1 MAPFK
6 AQNMALN
13 SAVTPEGLEIGRA
26 QAYQAEAAGI
36 LPEARMNPIL
46 LKPTADSA
54 SQVIIMGQA
63 RGNLKAKDYYRRF
76 EEHWRV
82 VRQAYD
88 SLSQDYEVIVI
99 EGAGSPAEI
108 NLQAREIVNMRMAAY
123 AKARVYIVG
132 DIDRGGVFAW
142 LKGTY
147 DLIPQEYRDL
157 IKGFIINKFRGDIA
171 LLRPAL
177 EMFAQIVPVPII
189 GVVPYLHNLLV
200 DEEDGVYVRDGG
212 SERAELKIAIVR
224 LPRIANFTDFLPLAL
239 EPDVAISYIRR
250 PEELDGADLIIIPGS
265 KATVSDLIWLWDCGL
280 ARAIIEAAQAG
291 KPVVGIC
298 GGYQMLG
305 EEVLDPQGVEAKV
318 SRARGLGLLPL
329 KTTFEG
335 VKVLQ
340 NLDQEL
346 EVPLLRYRGRTR
358 GYEIHMGRSHL
369 QGEAEP
375 LFPERPDL
383 GFWRSR
389 PFVIGTYLHG
399 LFDNDELRRA
409 LLNQIRALKGLP
421 PLKDGIKY
429 RKLRQK
435 EFDRLADLVENHID
449 LKALFEALELK

>member
-1 MAPFK
+1 MGEAKALMLQGTGSGVGKSLLSAGLCRLLARRGYRVAPFK

-200 DEEDGVYVRDGG
+200 DEED
-212 SERAELKIAIVR
+212 
-224 LPRIANFTDFLPLAL
+224 
-239 EPDVAISYIRR
+239 
-250 PEELDGADLIIIPGS
+250 
-265 KATVSDLIWLWDCGL
+265 
-280 ARAIIEAAQAG
+280 
-291 KPVVGIC
+291 
-298 GGYQMLG
+298 
-305 EEVLDPQGVEAKV
+305 
-318 SRARGLGLLPL
+318 
-329 KTTFEG
+329 
-335 VKVLQ
+335 
-340 NLDQEL
+340 
-346 EVPLLRYRGRTR
+346 
-358 GYEIHMGRSHL
+358 
-369 QGEAEP
+369 
-375 LFPERPDL
+375 
-383 GFWRSR
+383 
-389 PFVIGTYLHG
+389 
-399 LFDNDELRRA
+399 
-409 LLNQIRALKGLP
+409 
-421 PLKDGIKY
+421 
-429 RKLRQK
+429 
-435 EFDRLADLVENHID
+435 
-449 LKALFEALELK
+449 